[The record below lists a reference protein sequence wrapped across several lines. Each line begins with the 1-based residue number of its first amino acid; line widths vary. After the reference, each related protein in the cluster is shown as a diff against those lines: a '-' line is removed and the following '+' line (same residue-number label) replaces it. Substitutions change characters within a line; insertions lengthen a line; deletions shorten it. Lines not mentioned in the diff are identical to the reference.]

1 MELSDS
7 TYKFG
12 STVVLAY
19 PDATRLAGYR
29 VALGL
34 WTQLSSSGAKRM
46 CTSYFLKDA
55 EQAIK
60 SQGISEID
68 CADASKTG
76 VRVLFGTSATLPDV
90 TFCFVNGLPAQEHI
104 PALVDGIL
112 GVLEAQGGVQ
122 RLIVPA
128 AANVSGIRVAD
139 SLWVRSTGGLV
150 VPGVPQIPEGVP
162 QIPEGAQTNDV
173 VLSAL
178 DNLGSVSAIKD
189 VVLLVHGDKR
199 PSGSGYRQTV
209 TFGSEYVDETDL
221 AVVNALSSALA
232 VVAGVTDTVALL
244 PPVTRTRL
252 NIDAAAKALPAFG

>member
-7 TYKFG
+7 SYKFG

-29 VALGL
+29 AALGL
-34 WTQLSSSGAKRM
+34 WTQVSSTGTSQI
-46 CTSYFLKDA
+46 CTSYFNKDA
-55 EQAIK
+55 EQVVRPP
-60 SQGISEID
+60 GTSEID
-68 CADASKTG
+68 CADASKSG
-76 VRVLFGTSATLPDV
+76 VCVVFGTPAGLPGV
-90 TFCFVNGLPAQEHI
+90 TFCFVNGLPAQEHV

-112 GVLEAQGGVQ
+112 GILESRGVQ

-128 AANVSGIRVAD
+128 AANVSGIRTAD
-139 SLWVRSTGGLV
+139 CLWVRGSSGLAT
-150 VPGVPQIPEGVP
+150 PAMP

-178 DNLGSVSAIKD
+178 DTIGSVSGIKE

-209 TFGSEYVDETDL
+209 AFGSEYVDDTDRS
-221 AVVNALSSALA
+221 VVNELSSAL
-232 VVAGVTDTVALL
+232 VLVAGVANTATMLQ
-244 PPVTRTRL
+244 PVTRTRL

>member
-7 TYKFG
+7 SYKFG

-29 VALGL
+29 AALGL
-34 WTQLSSSGAKRM
+34 WTQLSSTGTNQM
-46 CTSYFLKDA
+46 CTSYFHKDA
-55 EQAIK
+55 EQAVK
-60 SQGISEID
+60 TQGLSEID
-68 CADASKTG
+68 CADASKDG
-76 VRVLFGTSATLPDV
+76 VCVVFGTPAALPGV

-112 GVLEAQGGVQ
+112 SILESHGSVQ

-128 AANVSGIRVAD
+128 AANVSGIRAAD
-139 SLWVRSTGGLV
+139 RLWVRSASELAT
-150 VPGVPQIPEGVP
+150 PGIPQIPED
-162 QIPEGAQTNDV
+162 AQTNDV

-178 DNLGSVSAIKD
+178 DNIGSVSGIKD

-209 TFGSEYVDETDL
+209 TFGSEYVDD
-221 AVVNALSSALA
+221 ADRVVVNALSSALA
-232 VVAGVTDTVALL
+232 LVAGVTDTATLL
-244 PPVTRTRL
+244 QPVTRTRL

>member
-7 TYKFG
+7 SYKFG

-29 VALGL
+29 AALGL
-34 WTQLSSSGAKRM
+34 WTQLSSSSAKRM

-60 SQGISEID
+60 PQGLSEID

-76 VRVLFGTSATLPDV
+76 VCVVFGTTAALPDV

-139 SLWVRSTGGLV
+139 SLWVRSTGGLA
-150 VPGVPQIPEGVP
+150 VPGVS

-178 DNLGSVSAIKD
+178 DNLGSVSAIEE